1 MQHKKTISIFVLGA
15 MAVAIAFGAVAY
27 RSVLAATPT
36 TISTDFTTQVE
47 FDREIGRGLKGGYS
61 TEDLA
66 NALGITVDELNTAYD
81 AAYSAA
87 LKDAVSQGLIT
98 QAQVDALTTDGNAL
112 PFGKRWDGW
121 LSQNGIDL
129 ETYLAD
135 ALGISVDELKTAKQ
149 AAFYSS
155 IDQAVTDGNLTQ
167 EQADLM
173 KGQYA
178 LSNDSNFQS
187 SMKSAYEDAVNQAVT
202 SGVITQAQADQI
214 LSKSSNMFMPG
225 MGGWGGRGG
234 PHGRGGEGMPG
245 SFPLDEP

>member
-15 MAVAIAFGAVAY
+15 LAVALAFGAVAY
-27 RSVLAATPT
+27 HSVLAATPT
-36 TISTDFTTQVE
+36 TTSTGTTTQAE
-47 FDREIGRGLKGGYS
+47 FDRDVSRGPKGGYS

-66 NALGITVDELNTAYD
+66 NALGIPVDELNTAYET
-81 AAYSAA
+81 AYSAA
-87 LKDAVSQGLIT
+87 LNEAVSQGLIT
-98 QAQVDALTTDGNAL
+98 QAQADALSTDGNAL

-121 LSQNGIDL
+121 LSQNGIDM

-135 ALGISVDELKTAKQ
+135 ALGISVDELKTAQQ
-149 AAFYSS
+149 AAFYSN

-178 LSNDSNFQS
+178 LTNDSTFQS

-202 SGVITQAQADQI
+202 SGLITQAQADQI

-234 PHGRGGEGMPG
+234 PHRRGGEGMPG
-245 SFPLDEP
+245 GFPLDEP